1 MFCMRLLLLG
11 LIALL
16 SACGGGS
23 GVRERIF
30 PPSASVQELAV
41 GTDGRWTLKLR
52 LQNFSN
58 VSMRIDSVAAELHVA
73 GQPAGRIEAQPGLD
87 VPPESAEIVEVV
99 VTPASAA
106 AAAVRAATDQRGNV
120 RYAISGTIR
129 SSEPDSRRD
138 EFSFDSQLSA
148 VPGLAGVLR

>member
-30 PPSASVQELAV
+30 PPSASVQELAI
-41 GTDGRWTLKLR
+41 GSDGRWTLKLR

-58 VSMRIDSVAAELHVA
+58 VSMRIDSVAA
-73 GQPAGRIEAQPGLD
+73 D
-87 VPPESAEIVEVV
+87 K
-99 VTPASAA
+99 
-106 AAAVRAATDQRGNV
+106 ATG
-120 RYAISGTIR
+120 AT
-129 SSEPDSRRD
+129 
-138 EFSFDSQLSA
+138 
-148 VPGLAGVLR
+148 